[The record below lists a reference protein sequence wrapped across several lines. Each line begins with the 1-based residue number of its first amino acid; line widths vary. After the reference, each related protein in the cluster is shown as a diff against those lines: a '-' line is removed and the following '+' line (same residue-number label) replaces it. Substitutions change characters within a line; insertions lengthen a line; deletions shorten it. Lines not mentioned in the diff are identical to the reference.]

1 MKTSSPAPTSLATR
15 TSKIRDNEIVVLDDL
30 SFDAPA
36 TKEMAGVLKAL
47 GLQGVSTLITTAEH
61 DTNVYKSARNIERV
75 DISPVS
81 DLNALNVLKPHRLL
95 ITRQALDAIKER
107 AAATNKESGE

>member
-1 MKTSSPAPTSLATR
+1 M
-15 TSKIRDNEIVVLDDL
+15 VVLDEL

-47 GLQGVSTLITTAEH
+47 GLNGVSTLITTAEH
-61 DTNVYKSARNIERV
+61 DTNVYKSARNIQRV
-75 DISPVS
+75 DTSPVS
-81 DLNALNVLKPHRLL
+81 DLNALNVLKPHRML

-107 AAATNKESGE
+107 AAKSTGSSE